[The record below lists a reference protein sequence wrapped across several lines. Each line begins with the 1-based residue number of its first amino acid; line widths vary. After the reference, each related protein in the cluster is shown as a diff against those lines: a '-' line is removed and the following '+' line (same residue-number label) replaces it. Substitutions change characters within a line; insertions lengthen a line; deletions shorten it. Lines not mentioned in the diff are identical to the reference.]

1 MSTTASQYTG
11 TPVVLGYVT
20 MYGGKASDREKRL
33 AFRAKDGTVVVRR
46 KSFDLGWQITTDQRV
61 IDSLCRGR
69 RRQGNPRWREEQGM
83 T

>member
-1 MSTTASQYTG
+1 
-11 TPVVLGYVT
+11 

-61 IDSLCRGR
+61 IDSFVVDDGVRAILAG
-69 RRQGNPRWREEQGM
+69 EKSKA
-83 T
+83 

>member
-61 IDSLCRGR
+61 IDSFVVDDGVRAILAG
-69 RRQGNPRWREEQGM
+69 EKSKA
-83 T
+83 

>member
-1 MSTTASQYTG
+1 MSTTASQYTV

-61 IDSLCRGR
+61 IDSFVVDDGVRAILAG
-69 RRQGNPRWREEQGM
+69 EKSKA
-83 T
+83 

>member
-20 MYGGKASDREKRL
+20 MYGGKGSDREKRL

-61 IDSLCRGR
+61 IDSFVVDDGVRAILA
-69 RRQGNPRWREEQGM
+69 REKSKA
-83 T
+83 